1 MIKRNSILS
10 CVLTVVLVA
19 YLCFALPATAD
30 MARDDKVA
38 GLVVYGADDSK
49 SGFVSRLDISRECGD
64 LAQRIDTMRR
74 CNVDLAALERT
85 LRASDKI
92 ESVNVCFLNNGALA
106 IDVVPMVPVARVF
119 DGNSSYYINAAGKR
133 ITADVRYHVDV
144 PVVVGHFTD
153 DRPAKRLLPLL
164 GYIASEPAVDALVST
179 VKQNRRGDIIIV
191 PTIRGH
197 VINFGDTSLVA
208 DKFAR
213 LRSFYR
219 QVMPVKGWNYYDTLA
234 VKWRNRVVATRRN
247 KALGDLPLEAVYE
260 EYDAFDDADT
270 RTGGIEN
277 DSILFPKK
285 KH

>member
-1 MIKRNSILS
+1 MIKRDSILS
-10 CVLTVVLVA
+10 CVLTAVLVA

-30 MARDDKVA
+30 MARNDKVA
-38 GLVVYGADDSK
+38 GLVVHGADDSE

-74 CNVDLAALERT
+74 GNVDLQSLEQT

-92 ESVNVCFLNNGALA
+92 ESVNVSFLNNGALS

-119 DGNSSYYINAAGKR
+119 DGDKSYYINAAGKR

-144 PVVVGHFTD
+144 PVVIGHFTAG
-153 DRPAKRLLPLL
+153 RPAKRLLPLL
-164 GYIASEPAVDALVST
+164 GYIASRPAIDALVST
-179 VKQNRRGDIIIV
+179 VKQNKKGDIIIV

-197 VINFGDTSLVA
+197 VINFGDTSMVD

-219 QVMPVKGWNYYDTLA
+219 QVMPVKGWDYYDTLT
-234 VKWRNRVVATRRN
+234 VKWRDRVVATRRK

-270 RTGGIEN
+270 RTGAIEN